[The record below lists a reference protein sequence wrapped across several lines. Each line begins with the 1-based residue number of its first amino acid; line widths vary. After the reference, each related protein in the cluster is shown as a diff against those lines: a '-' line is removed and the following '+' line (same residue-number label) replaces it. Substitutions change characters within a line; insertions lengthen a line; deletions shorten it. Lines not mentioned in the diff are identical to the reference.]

1 MIKFRGSGIP
11 SDDGKYGKRKG
22 CAVQMTDLT
31 QYGLSFLCISIFFSK
46 NFCENL
52 KKVLTNHK
60 VII

>member
-31 QYGLSFLCISIFFSK
+31 QYGLSFLCISIFFIRIFAK
-46 NFCENL
+46 
-52 KKVLTNHK
+52 
-60 VII
+60 I